1 MNSFYKKLI
10 VHLLTRDDIPD
21 ADPDKK
27 RIMTVSRIF
36 RTFFKLAES
45 AVFGYFA
52 YIFGK
57 MAYAA
62 FDEEL
67 VEAGVIL
74 GVLALAEALFA
85 IYFLLKS
92 TGRLDEA
99 ERKIEDKLNFTY
111 RKK

>member
-27 RIMTVSRIF
+27 RIMTVSRILRVLF
-36 RTFFKLAES
+36 RLAES
-45 AVFGYFA
+45 VVFGYFA

-62 FDEEL
+62 FDEGL
-67 VEAGVIL
+67 VEVGVIF
-74 GVLALAEALFA
+74 GVFALAEALIA
-85 IYFLLKS
+85 IYCIVKS
-92 TGRLDEA
+92 TGKIDEA